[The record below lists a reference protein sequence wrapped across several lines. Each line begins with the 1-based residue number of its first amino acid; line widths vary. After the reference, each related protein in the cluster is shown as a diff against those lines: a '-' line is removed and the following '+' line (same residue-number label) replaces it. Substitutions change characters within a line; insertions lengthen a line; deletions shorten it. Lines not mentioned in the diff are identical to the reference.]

1 MLAFDKG
8 ADKMCANFDDEVV
21 EIIHSPTFNQK
32 TAQCLVQSV
41 SNAHLENSVVNQIR
55 EFI

>member
-1 MLAFDKG
+1 MG
-8 ADKMCANFDDEVV
+8 ANFVDQVV

-32 TAQCLVQSV
+32 TAQCPVQSV
-41 SNAHLENSVVNQIR
+41 SNAHLENSVVNQIS